1 MKKLI
6 GLKKIKTAV
15 FISGTGSNL
24 KNLIK
29 FSKTKISPIL
39 IKLIISSS
47 KKAKGLRYPTQYNIE
62 KKIVNFNNNFSENKI
77 LNYINKKNIKF
88 ICLAGFMKILSKNFI
103 KKFKGKIVNIHPS
116 LLPNYKGLNTYK
128 RALKNK
134 EKFTGCTV
142 HYVTAK
148 LDSGKI
154 ILQKKIKIKK
164 KDTINSLKKKILK
177 KELLKP
183 TKIYVKEILNLIK
196 NNLING
202 CANITGGGLEDNIR
216 RVIPEGLTA
225 EINLNKIKTKKIF
238 SWIKENNINDK
249 EMLKT
254 FNCGVGFCLII
265 NPKNFKKIKS
275 FFTKEYEP
283 YIIGKITSGKNKIKL
298 NEKINWS

>member
-47 KKAKGLRYPTQYNIE
+47 KKAKGLRYSTQYNIE

-77 LNYINKKNIKF
+77 LNYINKKNITF
-88 ICLAGFMKILSKNFI
+88 ICLAGFMKVLSKNFI

-116 LLPNYKGLNTYK
+116 LLPKYKGLNTYK

-154 ILQKKIKIKK
+154 ILQKKVKIIK
-164 KDTINSLKKKILK
+164 KDTANSLKKKILE
-177 KELLKP
+177 KEHQLYP
-183 TKIYVKEILNLIK
+183 S
-196 NNLING
+196 
-202 CANITGGGLEDNIR
+202 AIR
-216 RVIPEGLTA
+216 
-225 EINLNKIKTKKIF
+225 KIF
-238 SWIKENNINDK
+238 S
-249 EMLKT
+249 
-254 FNCGVGFCLII
+254 
-265 NPKNFKKIKS
+265 
-275 FFTKEYEP
+275 
-283 YIIGKITSGKNKIKL
+283 
-298 NEKINWS
+298 